1 MDGDCRLCCAPPMR
15 RRSLFALPV
24 ATAALA
30 LGGCGVDLPGGTQHV
45 DLPNEDD
52 QAILNGAQLFDQ
64 RCAACHTLNAVG
76 AQGSSFRVNG
86 REYKDGPN
94 FNQRD
99 VSYDQIL
106 YAIRNG
112 GYSSGPMP
120 QNIVVGEDAED
131 VAKFLAKYA
140 GGNVGRAADGGDPPP
155 AGVSGE
161 SPVEQP
167 GTTPEGV
174 PDPAATPPPTSRDDV
189 DNARPPGN

>member
-1 MDGDCRLCCAPPMR
+1 MR
-15 RRSLFALPV
+15 RRSLLALPTL
-24 ATAALA
+24 TAALA

-45 DLPNEDD
+45 DLPGERDPD
-52 QAILNGAQLFDQ
+52 IMRGAQLFDQ
-64 RCAACHTLNAVG
+64 RCAACHTLNAAG

-112 GYSSGPMP
+112 GFSSGPMP
-120 QNIVVGEDAED
+120 QNIVVGEDAD
-131 VAKFLAKYA
+131 AVAKFLAKYA
-140 GGNVGRAADGGDPPP
+140 GGNVGRAEDGTKPAP
-155 AGVSGE
+155 AGATGD
-161 SPVEQP
+161 SPVEQ
-167 GTTPEGV
+167 GGSTPEGV

-189 DNARPPGN
+189 DNARPPGS